1 MTFRDDHDAAL
12 ARADALEDEVERT
25 KRERD
30 ALAAKVAELERNAK
44 PAAEKKKQRAASE
57 SSSEEPSSDTKGEKR
72 AAIGAVVGTLV
83 LFGIMAGFGMRE
95 SCTHKREHDA
105 WQQQSDARTA
115 HEKRWRALV
124 SVEPCVRRIAWGS
137 MSVRGSTPE
146 KLDPRTAGVY
156 YTAGQATANCY
167 GRGSELLSD
176 PKTSATIKAALGAW
190 IDLQRKLELAAKPV
204 DAYYSNGDW
213 KEDNFAAAPALWK
226 PVLVLIAQQAPTLEM
241 LRRDVLPALREEMRA
256 IIKQHE
262 ATSGRDEVY
271 WRAALTVALYELADR
286 GYAASGIY
294 AGTPPD
300 LAAAAKA
307 LQQPVVQFLALV
319 KQAPIEVR
327 RDLRKLDWILEPF
340 AAGEY
345 SRAETPLWH
354 LSNGEADL
362 LNGRSAI
369 PGLPPDPG
377 KEPEQSSD

>member
-1 MTFRDDHDAAL
+1 MAFRDDHDAAL

-30 ALAAKVAELERNAK
+30 ALAAKVKEFEAKATPEPERR
-44 PAAEKKKQRAASE
+44 PASE
-57 SSSEEPSSDTKGEKR
+57 SSSEEAPSSKR
-72 AAIGAVVGTLV
+72 GAIGAVVGTLV

-105 WQQQSDARTA
+105 WQQKADARKA
-115 HEKRWRALV
+115 HETRWRALV
-124 SVEPCVRRIAWGS
+124 AVEPCVRRVAWGT
-137 MSVRGSTPE
+137 MSVRGGALD
-146 KLDPRTAGVY
+146 KIDPRTNSAY
-156 YTAGQATANCY
+156 HSAGQATANCY
-167 GRGSELLSD
+167 GGGSALLAD
-176 PKTSATIKAALGAW
+176 AKTSTAIKTALGSW
-190 IDLQRKLELAAKPV
+190 IDLQRKLEVAAKPV
-204 DAYYSNGDW
+204 DAYYSNSDW
-213 KEDNFAAAPALWK
+213 KEDNFAGAPALWK
-226 PVLVLIAQQAPTLEM
+226 PVLVLLDQQAPMLET

-256 IIKQHE
+256 ILQEHE
-262 ATSGRDEVY
+262 AKAGRDEAY
-271 WRAALTVALYELADR
+271 WRGALTVALYELTDR

-307 LQQPVVQFLALV
+307 LQQPVTQFLALV

-340 AAGEY
+340 AAGEF

-362 LNGRSAI
+362 LRGRSVI
-369 PGLPPDPG
+369 PALPPDPG
-377 KEPEQSSD
+377 REPESSSD